1 MAQAP
6 VGINQPVKI
15 NGFKTDWTSL
25 RGSWW
30 GTGLTSSHLKSL
42 NWDEMVTPTKPR
54 GVHGI
59 PLTRGLGFYTATASM
74 EVTLECFNAML
85 SQFPNGYTAVQ
96 DNPQFSYKPYGSTA
110 GNVFTVK
117 WVEAYIIKESWAQSQ
132 GQGDGLWVKLDI
144 DVRYVL
150 KAGDDGVLKCLYPL
164 DLDGTGIARVT
175 G

>member
-15 NGFKTDWTSL
+15 NGLKTDWTSL

-74 EVTLECFNAML
+74 AKYWCSDLQCKVMDECVQLFG
-85 SQFPNGYTAVQ
+85 GYGFMWEYPITR
-96 DNPQFSYKPYGSTA
+96 
-110 GNVFTVK
+110 
-117 WVEAYIIKESWAQSQ
+117 AYA
-132 GQGDGLWVKLDI
+132 D
-144 DVRYVL
+144 
-150 KAGDDGVLKCLYPL
+150 
-164 DLDGTGIARVT
+164 ARVQRIYGGT
-175 G
+175 NEIMKEVITRSMGLAGK